1 MRFRAPAVD
10 PRRLAENVKRVA
22 DLEKGL
28 DATIAQLAIDMPG
41 NAEAVAAAGISFRAQ
56 INRSASMIELGTAAV
71 DALRRAG
78 YLAPL
83 VEGKLRWVAPP
94 GSGPDTV
101 AAAERENAAEAA
113 ARLSVNDNPDIPD
126 DWAE

>member
-1 MRFRAPAVD
+1 MVRFRAPAVD
-10 PRRLAENVKRVA
+10 LRRLAENVKRVA

-71 DALRRAG
+71 DALRRGG

-83 VEGKLRWVAPP
+83 VQGKPHWVAPP

-113 ARLSVNDNPDIPD
+113 ARANDNLDIPD